1 MGTEHRQITNLQP
14 AFSAFYQHNNLH
26 HIVFACAWLYCNPL
40 YANILAS
47 LMSYQTHQDIMFLIH
62 SIINYLE
69 EIFLAAIA
77 NVPTTATLRAAMITA
92 NMPEINATDQLS
104 IGEAAAV
111 LGVHR
116 NTMRR
121 YTEQGLIKCRFR
133 RATKRRFYLGADIL
147 RFWKSYCLK

>member
-1 MGTEHRQITNLQP
+1 
-14 AFSAFYQHNNLH
+14 
-26 HIVFACAWLYCNPL
+26 
-40 YANILAS
+40 
-47 LMSYQTHQDIMFLIH
+47 
-62 SIINYLE
+62 
-69 EIFLAAIA
+69 
-77 NVPTTATLRAAMITA
+77 MITA

-133 RATKRRFYLGADIL
+133 RATKRRFYTGADIL
-147 RFWKSYCLK
+147 RFWKSYCIN

>member
-1 MGTEHRQITNLQP
+1 
-14 AFSAFYQHNNLH
+14 
-26 HIVFACAWLYCNPL
+26 
-40 YANILAS
+40 
-47 LMSYQTHQDIMFLIH
+47 
-62 SIINYLE
+62 
-69 EIFLAAIA
+69 
-77 NVPTTATLRAAMITA
+77 MITA

-133 RATKRRFYLGADIL
+133 RVTKRRFYLGADIL
-147 RFWKSYCLK
+147 RFWKSYCIN